1 MSTIEVSLRLSGMLL
16 PSEHLTELFG
26 VQPTRSL
33 RQGDRVS
40 KRRVQPVDLWQLD
53 LASAHNSESLDQQL
67 QKAAIQIKQL
77 APGIEKLDRSTCRA
91 ELYIST
97 IREEDQGG
105 FALPTELITAAAAA
119 QLSIEFSILVM
130 LDNDVESKSD
140 QESDEL
146 QTAGY

>member
-1 MSTIEVSLRLSGMLL
+1 MSTVEISLRLSGTL
-16 PSEHLTELFG
+16 PSSEHLTELLG

-53 LASAHNSESLDQQL
+53 LAIVQNRELLNQQL
-67 QKAAIQIKQL
+67 QEAAVQLKQI
-77 APGIEKLDRSTCRA
+77 APAIAKLDRSTCRA

-105 FALPTELITAAAAA
+105 FALPVELISAAADA
-119 QLSIEFSILVM
+119 QLSIELSILVM
-130 LDNDVESKSD
+130 LDDYVEP
-140 QESDEL
+140 EL
-146 QTAGY
+146 NPMLNSVSGTC